1 MFSCEC
7 AWRISR
13 HRTVVLPIDALKKDV
28 TGKVVHRDGR
38 GCVRDEHVPLPAHR
52 RLQIQA
58 PRT

>member
-1 MFSCEC
+1 M
-7 AWRISR
+7 
-13 HRTVVLPIDALKKDV
+13 VLPIDALKKDV

-58 PRT
+58 PATSEPSALSVEAQS